1 MAKKYMCMSTCQA
14 WPASWKVNT
23 DTLPIRATAKISRV
37 ESPLPE
43 VRHDR
48 VAASAIA
55 TMTAVGIS
63 QPVPRAMPMAMA
75 IGTCSQSTASKVL
88 LVVSRKI
95 VRSSLSTVIPSPPM
109 NSSKFRCPAS

>member
-55 TMTAVGIS
+55 AISAVGAS
-63 QPVPRAMPMAMA
+63 QPLSRIRPMASAM
-75 IGTCSQSTASKVL
+75 GT
-88 LVVSRKI
+88 
-95 VRSSLSTVIPSPPM
+95 
-109 NSSKFRCPAS
+109 